1 MTSPKSSDALVR
13 FGVAM
18 PEALLEQFDAWSQR
32 SGLPNR
38 SEALRHLV
46 RDFVSRR
53 HWEEGQGFVH
63 GTITLMYDHH
73 SHDLSGALTSLQH
86 DFGDVIVCTTH
97 VHVTHETCLECLVLR
112 GKAQRLK
119 KLDEALAR
127 IKGLQNV
134 GIVISAAA

>member
-1 MTSPKSSDALVR
+1 MKNSDQLTR

-18 PEALLEQFDAWSQR
+18 PESLLEQFDAWSKR

-46 RDFVSRR
+46 RDYISRR
-53 HWEEGQGFVH
+53 HWEAGQGFVH

-73 SHDLSGALTSLQH
+73 AHDLSNALTSLQH

-97 VHVTHETCLECLVLR
+97 VHVTHETCLECIVLR
-112 GKAQRLK
+112 GKVLRLK
-119 KLDEALAR
+119 KFEEALANIR
-127 IKGLQNV
+127 GLQNV
-134 GIVISAAA
+134 GTVISAA

>member
-1 MTSPKSSDALVR
+1 
-13 FGVAM
+13 
-18 PEALLEQFDAWSQR
+18 
-32 SGLPNR
+32 
-38 SEALRHLV
+38 
-46 RDFVSRR
+46 
-53 HWEEGQGFVH
+53 
-63 GTITLMYDHH
+63 MYDHH

-119 KLDEALAR
+119 KLEEALAR

-134 GIVISAAA
+134 GTVISAAP